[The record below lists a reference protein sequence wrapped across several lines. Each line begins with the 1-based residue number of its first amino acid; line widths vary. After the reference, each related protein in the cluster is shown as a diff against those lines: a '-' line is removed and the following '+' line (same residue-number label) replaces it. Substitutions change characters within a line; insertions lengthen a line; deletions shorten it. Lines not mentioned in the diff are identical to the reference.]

1 MRARRVLFSD
11 TGNARLPPA
20 SHHSFQC
27 DPQLRKRVG
36 MSGSKRKA
44 GEQSDA
50 APLPN
55 VEIIPLGAG
64 QEVGRS
70 CIIVKYM

>member
-1 MRARRVLFSD
+1 
-11 TGNARLPPA
+11 
-20 SHHSFQC
+20 
-27 DPQLRKRVG
+27 
-36 MSGSKRKA
+36 MSGVKRKA
-44 GEQSDA
+44 GQLPDA